1 MSNKMGGYQ
10 WWVVFLL
17 WGGCVIQTLD
27 QGSLAVA
34 APYIM
39 KELDMS
45 PVMMG
50 FALSSFW
57 WTYCAMNIP
66 LGLLADKI
74 GAKKALGW
82 SAFAWSFITA
92 LTGLANN
99 YITLIAF
106 RLGLGASEAALQPIN
121 FKVAKETF
129 SAEQRGTAVG
139 LFNSGKRVGLAIVP
153 IIVTYLMSA
162 WSWRVAFYIT
172 GIASLGWVA
181 LWFFTFRDVKSDPA
195 ASAAASEKVPWMEL
209 IKNRTILSLFTSK
222 FFQDYMYIMF
232 VSWLPSYLVM
242 ERGFTVIKMG
252 WYVSIPWIVTFCA
265 LPLVGMLSDTLIK
278 RGMSVTKARKGV
290 IIGGHLIASTIV
302 FAVYTDSPVIAI
314 VLMTIAVAAESAA
327 STMLLVATAEVA
339 PKKVSGAVIGFVNTA
354 GGLAGIVAPVI
365 TGFLLSIT
373 GNFQQAFLVSS
384 IFIIIAALTMW
395 KGVGKIEQIELGKK
409 EVIVGT
415 NAS

>member
-1 MSNKMGGYQ
+1 MSKKMGGYQ

-17 WGGCVIQTLD
+17 WGGCVVQTLD

-39 KELDMS
+39 KELDLS

-50 FALSSFW
+50 VVMSSFW

-82 SAFAWSFITA
+82 AAFTWSFITA
-92 LTGLANN
+92 LTGFANS
-99 YITLIAF
+99 YFTLIAF
-106 RLGLGASEAALQPIN
+106 RFGLGASEAGLQPIN

-153 IIVTYLMSA
+153 IVVTYLMSA
-162 WSWRVAFYIT
+162 WSWRVAFYVT

-181 LWFFTFRDVKSDPA
+181 LWFFTFREVKSDTTITSTA
-195 ASAAASEKVPWMEL
+195 AEKVPWMEL
-209 IKNRTILSLFTSK
+209 IKNRTILCLFISK

-242 ERGFTVIKMG
+242 ERGFTMLKMG

-265 LPLVGMLSDTLIK
+265 LPLVGILSDTLVR
-278 RGMSVTKARKGV
+278 RGMSITNARKGV
-290 IIGGHLIASTIV
+290 IIGGHLIASLVV
-302 FAVYTDSPVIAI
+302 FAVYTDSPLIAI
-314 VLMTIAVAAESAA
+314 VLMTTAVAAESAA

-365 TGFLLSIT
+365 TGVLLSIT

-384 IFIIIAALTMW
+384 VFIIIAALTMW
-395 KGVGKIEQIELGKK
+395 KGVGKIEQIELSTK
-409 EVIVGT
+409 EVNT
-415 NAS
+415 SSAAS